1 VLQISTRTAAIAL
14 LVATAIVVLLA
25 FVAVMR
31 RTSFVSRAGRIFLSL
46 FISVGIYFPATV
58 LFEKMNSASP
68 GFRVHIGDESFATTW
83 DLILTI
89 GSTWIAVCVG
99 WLVAKWLGARQP
111 LDWPSVVARARDIGL
126 IALFA
131 AMVVLLFA
139 ANTGPIL
146 RSFESPLNLNLWGVW
161 ALGQTVPIVRFL
173 VRRMRKPHLPVPSG
187 KGSGRLDRVGRLYLT
202 GYYWYVAVALPFS
215 LWGFSVLEREFQD

>member
-1 VLQISTRTAAIAL
+1 
-14 LVATAIVVLLA
+14 
-25 FVAVMR
+25 M
-31 RTSFVSRAGRIFLSL
+31 
-46 FISVGIYFPATV
+46 
-58 LFEKMNSASP
+58 
-68 GFRVHIGDESFATTW
+68 W

-111 LDWPSVVARARDIGL
+111 LDWPSVTARARDIGL

-131 AMVVLLFA
+131 AIVVLLFT

-146 RSFESPLNLNLWGVW
+146 RTSEGPLDPNLWGVW
-161 ALGQTVPIVRFL
+161 ALGQAVPLVLFL
-173 VRRMRKPHLPVPSG
+173 VRRMRKPHLHVPSD
-187 KGSGRLDRVGRLYLT
+187 KGSGWLDRVGRLFLT